1 MRMINAQ
8 LQEMKKKS
16 GMSNKDIAEKSG
28 ISLSTVNRIMSG
40 QTDIPNYQTICDLVI
55 AMGGSLDELAGIEK
69 VGGSQNGGS
78 PEVYLAIIKDK
89 DRIIAEKNAW
99 LKRLFIVSCVLMAVI
114 IGILIFDYTH
124 PMIGFFRR

>member
-1 MRMINAQ
+1 MINAQ
-8 LQEMKKKS
+8 LQEMKTKS

>member
-1 MRMINAQ
+1 MINAQ

-16 GMSNKDIAEKSG
+16 GMSNKDIAEKFG

-78 PEVYLAIIKDK
+78 PEGYLAIIKDK

>member
-1 MRMINAQ
+1 MINAQ

-16 GMSNKDIAEKSG
+16 GMSNKDIAEKFG

-78 PEVYLAIIKDK
+78 PEVYLATIKDK

>member
-1 MRMINAQ
+1 MRIINAN
-8 LQEMKKKS
+8 LKEMKKKS

>member
-1 MRMINAQ
+1 MINAQ

>member
-16 GMSNKDIAEKSG
+16 GMSNKDIAEKFG

>member
-16 GMSNKDIAEKSG
+16 GMSNKDIAEKFG

-55 AMGGSLDELAGIEK
+55 AMGSRRVAKRRLPRGIFGDHQGQGSNHCGEECVAKAAVYRFLCPY
-69 VGGSQNGGS
+69 GGNHRDID
-78 PEVYLAIIKDK
+78 L
-89 DRIIAEKNAW
+89 
-99 LKRLFIVSCVLMAVI
+99 
-114 IGILIFDYTH
+114 
-124 PMIGFFRR
+124 

>member
-1 MRMINAQ
+1 MINAQ

-16 GMSNKDIAEKSG
+16 GMSNKDIAEKFG